1 MLPIILGDA
10 KLAVALWFWLPLDG
24 GPPVPGSVVMKI
36 LNATLSALV
45 ASSLL
50 AAPIAAQAA
59 PVARTSTPAEG
70 EQLAGFGWGW
80 IFAALIVVGVVL
92 IIVSDSDEDDPVSP

>member
-1 MLPIILGDA
+1 
-10 KLAVALWFWLPLDG
+10 
-24 GPPVPGSVVMKI
+24 MKI

-59 PVARTSTPAEG
+59 PVARTSTPAKG

-80 IFAALIVVGVVL
+80 IFAAAIVIGVILIV
-92 IIVSDSDEDDPVSP
+92 ISDEDEDLPHSP

>member
-1 MLPIILGDA
+1 
-10 KLAVALWFWLPLDG
+10 
-24 GPPVPGSVVMKI
+24 MKI

-45 ASSLL
+45 GTTLI

-59 PVARTSTPAEG
+59 PVANDRSAAATQG

-80 IFAALIVVGVVL
+80 IFAVLVVVGVIL
-92 IIVSDSDEDDPVSP
+92 IVVSDSDENAPTSP